1 MTLKVPSNHQ
11 RNIKQALKVWILSLS
26 MNVGHAFAADPG
38 PKPQAPSPAKPTAS
52 PSVQIAPAKDPVS
65 IVFQAQWKLTS
76 QLLKSLI
83 EDRPDNNLLIAP
95 NSLSQSM
102 GLVTLG
108 SKGDTLKQLESLFP
122 EALGQ
127 NDNPDQVDAT
137 GPVFK
142 WESGFDVRTNGGYGV
157 MVDSVHRGSPA
168 SRAGL
173 AVNDLILKVNGVSV
187 RDSKSFLKN
196 VEQSDGSVNIL
207 TFQYLSGDLVELR
220 FNLTRV
226 STERPKPALTDQRFV
241 VFQNKLK
248 VDEVF
253 FQAATANYG
262 GTWLRHDFTN
272 RMFQN
277 PVDWNGKSFTAN
289 ETLKREI
296 QKSDPSTRLLILSEV
311 ALKSKWQGDY
321 HEIDPQDFTFELPNG
336 TKKQIPAFGA
346 KRRAY
351 FLKTDQWEMMELPLL
366 EKGLSMFFILPGG
379 RDTKSHIAALDDS
392 LAARTERMD
401 STELELEVPK
411 FKFNSEISLRPTLEK
426 LGVLDVFSDRADL
439 GLISPDTDLKI
450 QSVIQSTEIACDHIG
465 VSAQGVTVIRAI
477 LKYSPERKFSINRP
491 FFFIITRRDKGEIL
505 FAGRVL
511 KP

>member
-1 MTLKVPSNHQ
+1 MSLILPSNRQH
-11 RNIKQALKVWILSLS
+11 RTHHAFKASLVALS
-26 MNVGHAFAADPG
+26 MNVGHAFAADPA
-38 PKPQAPSPAKPTAS
+38 PKAQTAS
-52 PSVQIAPAKDPVS
+52 PTKPSVSPIVQIAPAKDPVS

-83 EDRPDNNLLIAP
+83 LDRPDDNLLIAP
-95 NSLSQSM
+95 DSLSKSM
-102 GLVTLG
+102 RLVTLG
-108 SKGDTLKQLESLFP
+108 SRGETLKQLESLFP
-122 EALGQ
+122 EMLSL
-127 NDNPDQVDAT
+127 NDNPEEVDAT
-137 GPVFK
+137 GPVYK

-157 MVDSVHRGSPA
+157 LVDNVHRGSPA
-168 SRAGL
+168 SMAGL
-173 AVNDLILKVNGVSV
+173 AVNDLILKVNGVSI
-187 RDSKSFLKN
+187 RDSRSLLKN
-196 VEQSDGSVNIL
+196 IEQSDGSFNIL
-207 TFQYLSGDLVELR
+207 TFQYLTGDLVERR
-220 FNLTRV
+220 FKLSRV

-248 VDEVF
+248 VDDVF
-253 FQAATANYG
+253 FQAASGNYG

-277 PVDWNGKSFTAN
+277 PVDWNGKSFIAK

-321 HEIDPQDFTFELPNG
+321 GEINPQDFTFELANG
-336 TKKQIPAFGA
+336 TKNQIPAFGA

-351 FLKTDQWEMMELPLL
+351 FLKTDQVEMVELPLL

-392 LAARTERMD
+392 LAAKTERMD
-401 STELELEVPK
+401 STELELEIPK
-411 FKFNSEISLRPTLEK
+411 FKFHSETGLRPTLEK
-426 LGVLDVFSDRADL
+426 LGLRDVFSDRADL
-439 GLISPDTDLKI
+439 GLISPDNNLKI
-450 QSVIQSTEIACDHIG
+450 QSVMQSTEIACDHLG
-465 VSAQGVTVIRAI
+465 VSAQGVTAIRAI

-491 FFFIITRRDKGEIL
+491 FFFIITKRDKGEIL
-505 FAGRVL
+505 FAGRVV